1 MLINNTNANMQS
13 YYAAAKSDK
22 ITKESETESRV
33 ASKVESESTASAK
46 IIGSINISDEQVEKL
61 EKTLANTDLSALI
74 KEAQELNDDLEVN
87 WNAVVDP
94 DGKIYARTYV
104 ESLARQYESAKNT
117 IEQYYASAHRNNL
130 AQGSE
135 AAAMNYLALKY
146 TKFGRDVGSPY
157 YRSDMSEAER
167 QMALRQERALLLGGR
182 ITLGD
187 PYALQ
192 SSGGMLNMERTE
204 KIAKQAA
211 QDTIDQLIREYKRA
225 HGIDEIDVRV

>member
-1 MLINNTNANMQS
+1 MFINNTTANAQS
-13 YYAAAKSDK
+13 YYAAKSDTK
-22 ITKESETESRV
+22 TAQKESEIESKTETKS
-33 ASKVESESTASAK
+33 AASAK
-46 IIGSINISDEQVEKL
+46 IIGAIHISDEQAEKL
-61 EKTLANTDLSALI
+61 EKALANTDLSALI
-74 KEAQELNDDLEVN
+74 KEARALNDDLEVN

-94 DGKIYARTYV
+94 DGAIYARAYA
-104 ESLARQYESAKNT
+104 ESLVKQYESTKNA
-117 IEQYYASAHRNNL
+117 IEQYYAPAHKDNL

-146 TKFGRDVGSPY
+146 TNFGRDVGSPY

-192 SSGGMLNMERTE
+192 SSGGMLNMEQTE

-211 QDTIDQLIREYKRA
+211 QEALDQLIREYKRT
-225 HGIDEIDVRV
+225 HGMDEIDVRV

>member
-1 MLINNTNANMQS
+1 MLINNTAANAQG
-13 YYAAAKSDK
+13 YYAAKSD
-22 ITKESETESRV
+22 TKTAQKEGEIE
-33 ASKVESESTASAK
+33 SKVETKSATNAK
-46 IIGSINISDEQVEKL
+46 IIGSINIGDEQVEKL
-61 EKTLANTDLSALI
+61 EKALANTDLSALI

-87 WNAVVDP
+87 WNATVDP
-94 DGKIYARTYV
+94 DGKIYARTYA
-104 ESLARQYESAKNT
+104 ESLVKQYESAKNT
-117 IEQYYASAHRNNL
+117 IEQYYASAHKDNL

-182 ITLGD
+182 VTLGD

-192 SSGGMLNMERTE
+192 SVGGMLNMEQTE

-211 QDTIDQLIREYKRA
+211 QDAINQLIREYKMA

>member
-33 ASKVESESTASAK
+33 DSKVESESTASAK
-46 IIGSINISDEQVEKL
+46 IIGSMNISDEQVEKL
-61 EKTLANTDLSALI
+61 EKALANTDLSALV

-211 QDTIDQLIREYKRA
+211 QDVIEQLIREYKRT
-225 HGIDEIDVRV
+225 HGMDEIDVRV

>member
-1 MLINNTNANMQS
+1 MLINNTTANTQS
-13 YYAAAKSDK
+13 YYAAKSD
-22 ITKESETESRV
+22 TKTAQKEEETESRV
-33 ASKVESESTASAK
+33 KTESTASAK
-46 IIGSINISDEQVEKL
+46 IIGSINSSDEQVEKL
-61 EKTLANTDLSALI
+61 EKALANTDLSTLI
-74 KEAQELNDDLEVN
+74 KETQDLNDELEVN

-94 DGKIYARTYV
+94 DGKIYARTYA
-104 ESLARQYESAKNT
+104 ESLVKQYESAKNT
-117 IEQYYASAHRNNL
+117 IEQYYASAHRDNL

-135 AAAMNYLALKY
+135 AVAMNYLALKY

-182 ITLGD
+182 VTLGD

-192 SSGGMLNMERTE
+192 SVGGMLNMEQTE

-211 QDTIDQLIREYKRA
+211 QDVIEQLIREYKEHNA
-225 HGIDEIDVRV
+225 IDEIDVRV

>member
-1 MLINNTNANMQS
+1 M
-13 YYAAAKSDK
+13 
-22 ITKESETESRV
+22 
-33 ASKVESESTASAK
+33 
-46 IIGSINISDEQVEKL
+46 
-61 EKTLANTDLSALI
+61 LANTDSSALI
-74 KEAQELNDDLEVN
+74 KEAQELNDELEVN

-94 DGKIYARTYV
+94 DGKIYARAYA
-104 ESLARQYESAKNT
+104 ESLVKQYESTKNT
-117 IEQYYASAHRNNL
+117 IEQYYASTHKDNL

-146 TKFGRDVGSPY
+146 TNFGRDVGSPF

-192 SSGGMLNMERTE
+192 SSGGMLNMEQTE

-211 QDTIDQLIREYKRA
+211 QDVIEQLIREYKRA

>member
-1 MLINNTNANMQS
+1 MLINNMAANMQN
-13 YYAAAKSDK
+13 YYAVTKADMK
-22 ITKESETESRV
+22 IEQKETEAESRKESKS
-33 ASKVESESTASAK
+33 AASAK
-46 IIGSINISDEQVEKL
+46 IIDSINISDEQAEKL
-61 EKTLANTDLSALI
+61 EKALANTDLSALI
-74 KEAQELNDDLEVN
+74 KEAQELNDELEVN

-104 ESLARQYESAKNT
+104 ESLARQYENAKNT
-117 IEQYYASAHRNNL
+117 IEQYYASAHRDNL

-146 TKFGRDVGSPY
+146 TKFGRDIGSPH

-182 ITLGD
+182 VTLGD

-192 SSGGMLNMERTE
+192 SSGGMLNMEQTE

-211 QDTIDQLIREYKRA
+211 QDAIEQLIREYKRA

>member
-1 MLINNTNANMQS
+1 MLINNTTANMQS

-22 ITKESETESRV
+22 TTKESETELRV
-33 ASKVESESTASAK
+33 DSKVESESTASAK
-46 IIGSINISDEQVEKL
+46 IIGAINISDEQAEKL
-61 EKTLANTDLSALI
+61 EKALANTDLSALI
-74 KEAQELNDDLEVN
+74 KEAQGLNDDLEVN

-94 DGKIYARTYV
+94 EGKIYARTYA
-104 ESLARQYESAKNT
+104 ESLIKQYESAKNT
-117 IEQYYASAHRNNL
+117 IEEYYASAHKDNL

-146 TKFGRDVGSPY
+146 TKFGHDVGSPY

-182 ITLGD
+182 VTLGD

-192 SSGGMLNMERTE
+192 SSGGMLNMEQTE

-211 QDTIDQLIREYKRA
+211 QDAIDNLIREYKRT

>member
-1 MLINNTNANMQS
+1 MLINNMAANMQN
-13 YYAAAKSDK
+13 YYAATKTDMK
-22 ITKESETESRV
+22 IEQKETEAESRKESKSA
-33 ASKVESESTASAK
+33 ASPKM
-46 IIGSINISDEQVEKL
+46 IGTINISDKQAEKL
-61 EKTLANTDLSALI
+61 EKALANTDLSALI
-74 KEAQELNDDLEVN
+74 KEAQEFNDELEVN

-94 DGKIYARTYV
+94 DGTIYARTYV
-104 ESLARQYESAKNT
+104 ESLARQYENAKNT
-117 IEQYYASAHRNNL
+117 IEQYYASAHKDNL

-182 ITLGD
+182 VTLGD

-192 SSGGMLNMERTE
+192 SNGGMLNMEQTE

-211 QDTIDQLIREYKRA
+211 QDAIEQLIREYKRA
-225 HGIDEIDVRV
+225 HAIDEIDVRV

>member
-1 MLINNTNANMQS
+1 MLINNMAANTQN
-13 YYAAAKSDK
+13 YYAATKTDMK
-22 ITKESETESRV
+22 IEEKEIESESRKESELE
-33 ASKVESESTASAK
+33 KSAK
-46 IIGSINISDEQVEKL
+46 IIDSINISDEQAEKF
-61 EKTLANTDLSALI
+61 EKVLANTDLSALI
-74 KEAQELNDDLEVN
+74 KEAQEFNDELEVN

-94 DGKIYARTYV
+94 DGKIYARAYA
-104 ESLARQYESAKNT
+104 ESLVKQYESAKNT
-117 IEQYYASAHRNNL
+117 IEQYYASAHKDNL
-130 AQGSE
+130 TQGSE

-146 TKFGRDVGSPY
+146 TNFGRDVGSPH

-182 ITLGD
+182 VTLGD

-192 SSGGMLNMERTE
+192 SSGGMLNMEQTE

-211 QDTIDQLIREYKRA
+211 QDAIEQLIREYKRA